1 MMRVLF
7 SVSLV
12 PLNSS
17 VEKYGKANNGGYFEN
32 AHVFLREKV
41 PFFVQSRSMKLTPNE
56 YEIFKLFFYGQ
67 LLWTIQVPLGVKD
80 TRCIIKFLRFCI

>member
-1 MMRVLF
+1 MRVLF

-56 YEIFKLFFYGQ
+56 YEIFKLFFMVNYCG
-67 LLWTIQVPLGVKD
+67 LFKCLWVSK
-80 TRCIIKFLRFCI
+80 TRVA